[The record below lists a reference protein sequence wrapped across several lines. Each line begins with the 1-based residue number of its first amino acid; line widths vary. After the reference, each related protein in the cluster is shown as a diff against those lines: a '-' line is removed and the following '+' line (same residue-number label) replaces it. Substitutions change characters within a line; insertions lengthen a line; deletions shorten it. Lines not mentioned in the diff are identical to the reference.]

1 MSETSRIAR
10 AALSLACVV
19 LASCSERDAPKNGAG
34 RVARR
39 AATVNAFVFADER
52 FAAVL
57 GPLPDPIDN
66 PLWHRDRLKERLG
79 LMEPDVEFVSLRLY
93 RVESDGADPAL
104 SDLRLEL
111 LDGARAVEAVPLE
124 VAPPR
129 SGEDPTLRVLR
140 ARTLEPFAQARLAPG
155 SGVEIWFHVPTIAG
169 KTYSGARVTIDGVT
183 LPLEPRVIEAE
194 RIAAVIERP
203 TRESLRAMA
212 VLTEPGDDPAS
223 VTPEEES
230 R

>member
-1 MSETSRIAR
+1 MSEPSRIAR
-10 AALSLACVV
+10 VAFSLACIA
-19 LASCSERDAPKNGAG
+19 LAACSERDAPRSGAG

-39 AATVNAFVFADER
+39 ADTVNAFVFADER

-79 LMEPDVEFVSLRLY
+79 LAETDVEFVSLRLY
-93 RVESDGADPAL
+93 RVDSAGADPAL
-104 SDLRLEL
+104 SDLRLEM
-111 LDGARAVEAVPLE
+111 LDGARAVEAAPLE

-129 SGEDPTLRVLR
+129 TGEDPTLRVLR
-140 ARTLEPFAQARLAPG
+140 ARTLEPFAEARLAPG
-155 SGVEIWFHVPTIAG
+155 SGVEIWFHVPSKPG
-169 KTYSGARVTIDGVT
+169 KSYSGARVTIDGVT

-212 VLTEPGDDPAS
+212 VLPEPEGDPVS
-223 VTPEEES
+223 RTPEEES

>member
-1 MSETSRIAR
+1 MSEPSRIACV
-10 AALSLACVV
+10 ALSLACVV
-19 LASCSERDAPKNGAG
+19 LASCSERDAPKNGAS

-79 LMEPDVEFVSLRLY
+79 FQAGDVEFFSLRLY
-93 RVESDGADPAL
+93 RVDAAGTDPAL
-104 SDLRLEL
+104 ADLRLEL
-111 LDGARAVEAVPLE
+111 LDGDRAVGAAPLE
-124 VAPPR
+124 VASPR
-129 SGEDPTLRVLR
+129 TGEDPTLRVLR
-140 ARTLEPFAQARLAPG
+140 ARTLEPFAGARLTPG
-155 SGVEIWFHVPTIAG
+155 SGVEIWFHVPSIAG
-169 KTYSGARVTIDGVT
+169 NHYSGARVTFDGVT
-183 LPLEPRVIEAE
+183 LHLEPRVFEAE

-212 VLTEPGDDPAS
+212 VVPEPEGDPVS
-223 VTPEEES
+223 RTPEEVS